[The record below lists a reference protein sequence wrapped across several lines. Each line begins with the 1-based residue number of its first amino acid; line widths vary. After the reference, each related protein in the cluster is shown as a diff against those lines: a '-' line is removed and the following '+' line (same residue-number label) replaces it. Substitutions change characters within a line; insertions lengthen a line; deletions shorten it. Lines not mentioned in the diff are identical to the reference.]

1 MCLGL
6 RLVLSETMIP
16 QVCHWCWCFSL
27 LLQGF
32 SAVSTHL
39 QNMTGSHCQL
49 PGNASWYTSCSSPTV
64 CKAWIPGNSS
74 DFLCVECFWL
84 EWWRS
89 LVITQYQLILERPT
103 SMGSQVAASVKST
116 SHWWNLCCCR
126 DRLLL
131 LQSEGNS
138 KEQDTVWKDVLSWKS
153 EKDLS
158 NLQLLF
164 VRTSSCGQKDGI
176 DDIFAY
182 LVLCELM
189 WF

>member
-1 MCLGL
+1 
-6 RLVLSETMIP
+6 
-16 QVCHWCWCFSL
+16 
-27 LLQGF
+27 
-32 SAVSTHL
+32 
-39 QNMTGSHCQL
+39 MTGSHCQL

-138 KEQDTVWKDVLSWKS
+138 KEQDTVWKDVLSWKIRKRLVEFAAFVCENLLLWTEGWYWPHVCLFGFLRTHLVS
-153 EKDLS
+153 AILLS
-158 NLQLLF
+158 SNSFL
-164 VRTSSCGQKDGI
+164 S
-176 DDIFAY
+176 
-182 LVLCELM
+182 VL
-189 WF
+189 WI